1 MRTSLN
7 SNLKELGC
15 SKDFSFIEDQKG
27 MFSFSGMS
35 KEEVIQLKK
44 DFSIYI
50 VESGR
55 INIAGI
61 TTKNIEYI
69 SNSINQVVK

>member
-15 SKDFSFIEDQKG
+15 SKDFFIEDQKG

-55 INIAGI
+55 INIAGNYN
-61 TTKNIEYI
+61 KKY
-69 SNSINQVVK
+69 

>member
-1 MRTSLN
+1 MSEQLQSDFDKIVKN
-7 SNLKELGC
+7 SK
-15 SKDFSFIEDQKG
+15 FSNRE
-27 MFSFSGMS
+27 
-35 KEEVIQLKK
+35 IQLKK

-50 VESGR
+50 EESGR

>member
-1 MRTSLN
+1 
-7 SNLKELGC
+7 
-15 SKDFSFIEDQKG
+15 
-27 MFSFSGMS
+27 MFSFSGLS

-44 DFSIYI
+44 DFSIFI